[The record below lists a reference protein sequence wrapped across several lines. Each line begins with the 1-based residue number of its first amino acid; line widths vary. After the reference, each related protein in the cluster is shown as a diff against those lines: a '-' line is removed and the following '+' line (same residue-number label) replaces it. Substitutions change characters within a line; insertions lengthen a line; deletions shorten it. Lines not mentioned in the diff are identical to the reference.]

1 VTMTP
6 KQYTAISSVFCA
18 LGIALMFVAAFRQAD
33 NILTSCVGLMM
44 FLDGLLIKMLARD
57 EK

>member
-1 VTMTP
+1 MTP
-6 KQYTAISSVFCA
+6 KQYTAISCVFRA

>member
-1 VTMTP
+1 MTP
-6 KQYTAISSVFCA
+6 KQYNLLAILARFF
-18 LGIALMFVAAFRQAD
+18 GIALMFISVFRQTD

-44 FLDGLLIKMLARD
+44 FLDGLLIKKMLARD